1 MTENENIISKT
12 YEPKAVEEKW
22 ARIWLESGA
31 NAPVPGT
38 DKPCFSMVIPP
49 PNITGALHL
58 GHALNSTLQDILA
71 RYKRMKGFNVLW
83 LPGIDHAG
91 IATQNVVERQLAADD
106 TTRHELGRDEFVKRV
121 WQWKEESGGTI
132 IKQLKR
138 LGASCDWSRQ
148 RFTMDEGLSK
158 AVREVFTT
166 LYKEGLIY
174 RGDYIINWCPRCHT
188 ALSDLEVNF
197 TETDGSLWHM
207 VYPLKEPVAG
217 MESLTVATTRPETML
232 GDTAVAVNPDDER
245 YKGLIG
251 KHVKLPLANRDI
263 PIIGDE
269 SVSVEFGTG
278 VVKITPAHDF
288 NDFDVSRRHNL
299 PSVNVMDIN
308 GKMNEAAG
316 AYAGLDRFKAR
327 KKIVADLEELGLLK
341 QTDKHKLMLGSC
353 YRCSTVVEPTLS
365 KQWFVKVGPLA
376 EPAIKAVEDGR
387 TRFVPKGWE
396 NTYFDWMR
404 NIRDWCISRQIWWGH
419 RIPAWHC
426 ADCPHITVGTT
437 DPASCE
443 ACGSKNIAQDS
454 DVLDTWFSSALWPFS
469 TLGWPDK
476 TDDLSRFYPT
486 SALSTSFDII
496 FFWVARMMMMGLK
509 CMGDVPFKDVYIH
522 ALIRD
527 AEGQKMSKSKGNVID
542 PLVMMDTYGTDAFRF
557 TLAILAAQGRDIKL
571 AEERIGVY
579 RNFANKIWNL
589 TRFAQMNIEGM
600 DPAQLVSE
608 PEAGALGMA
617 DKWILT
623 RRSICVTEVSEAIE
637 TYRFDEAARSLYRFV
652 WHEVCDW
659 YVELSKLDL
668 KGDNGPER
676 KMTSATVLVA
686 VLKDIMK
693 MLHPFMPFITEEI
706 YSSLPPFGKGESGG
720 FAGSLMTAEFPQ
732 AEVAYIEETVEI
744 DDAVARPGTKTVH
757 YRFDAEAAEMELV
770 MDVIRAV
777 RNIRTDMNVA
787 LDARV
792 ECICMSDAKTVRD
805 AIMRN
810 DGYIKLLAKAASV
823 SALAPCAPPKGA
835 ASGRASGAGH
845 TVEVYVPLA
854 GHIDLEIEEKRVA
867 KELEKLIK
875 ELDGVTV
882 RLANPS
888 FADKAPIDVV
898 EKERVRQ
905 AALVEKKVKLDEAH
919 ERIIV
924 LKSQSVAKVKD

>member
-1 MTENENIISKT
+1 MIQEADSKMTENDNFISKT

-22 ARIWLESGA
+22 AARWLESGA
-31 NAPVPGT
+31 NAPQSGT
-38 DKPCFSMVIPP
+38 AKPSFSMVIPP

-91 IATQNVVERQLAADD
+91 IATQNVVERQLALEDA
-106 TTRHELGRDEFVKRV
+106 TRHELGRDEFIKRV

-148 RFTMDEGLSK
+148 RFTMDEGLST

-197 TETDGSLWHM
+197 SETDGSLWYI
-207 VYPLKEPVAG
+207 VYPLKEPVDG
-217 MESLTVATTRPETML
+217 VDSLTVATTRPETML

-251 KHVKLPLANRDI
+251 KFVRLPLAGRDI
-263 PIIGDE
+263 PIIGDS
-269 SVSVEFGTG
+269 SVSIEFGTG

-288 NDFDVSRRHNL
+288 NDFEVGKRHNL
-299 PSVNVMDIN
+299 PSLNVMDIN
-308 GKMNEAAG
+308 GKMNDAAG
-316 AYAGLDRFKAR
+316 QYAGLDRYKGR
-327 KKIVADLEELGLLK
+327 KKIIGDLDGLGLLK

-353 YRCSTVVEPTLS
+353 YRCSTVVEPRLS
-365 KQWFVKVGPLA
+365 KQWFVKVAPLA

-426 ADCPHITVGTT
+426 GCGHITVSTT
-437 DPASCE
+437 DPVACE
-443 ACGSKNIAQDS
+443 ACGSKAIEQDS

-469 TLGWPDK
+469 TLGWPEQ
-476 TDDLSRFYPT
+476 TEDLKRFYPT

-509 CMGDVPFKDVYIH
+509 CTGEVPFKDIYIH

-542 PLVMMDTYGTDAFRF
+542 PLLMMDKYGTDALRF

-571 AEERIGVY
+571 AEENIGVY
-579 RNFANKIWNL
+579 RNFANKLWNL
-589 TRFAQMNIEGM
+589 TRFSQMNMEGM
-600 DPAQLVSE
+600 DMALVVAE
-608 PEAGALGMA
+608 PDEADLSMA

-623 RRSICVTEVSEAIE
+623 RRGICVLEVSEAIE
-637 TYRFDEAARSLYRFV
+637 GYRFDEAARALYRFV

-659 YVELSKLDL
+659 YVELSKQDM
-668 KGDNGPER
+668 KGENGPER
-676 KMTSATVLVA
+676 RLTASAVLIA

-706 YSSLPPFGKGESGG
+706 
-720 FAGSLMTAEFPQ
+720 
-732 AEVAYIEETVEI
+732 
-744 DDAVARPGTKTVH
+744 
-757 YRFDAEAAEMELV
+757 
-770 MDVIRAV
+770 
-777 RNIRTDMNVA
+777 
-787 LDARV
+787 
-792 ECICMSDAKTVRD
+792 
-805 AIMRN
+805 
-810 DGYIKLLAKAASV
+810 
-823 SALAPCAPPKGA
+823 
-835 ASGRASGAGH
+835 
-845 TVEVYVPLA
+845 
-854 GHIDLEIEEKRVA
+854 
-867 KELEKLIK
+867 
-875 ELDGVTV
+875 
-882 RLANPS
+882 
-888 FADKAPIDVV
+888 
-898 EKERVRQ
+898 
-905 AALVEKKVKLDEAH
+905 
-919 ERIIV
+919 
-924 LKSQSVAKVKD
+924 